1 MVEIKATFLDEI
13 SWDIPH
19 QNWGYEEWDRDFAA
33 MKAAGIEIVVMIR
46 CGLGRWMTYPSKFL
60 HENLNT
66 AMPELDLVDLFL
78 TLAEKHDLKFFFG
91 TYSSIY
97 FPEHGMWD
105 KEIEINREVVK
116 EAWAMYGHR
125 KAFKGWYHSHEIS
138 ARLGK
143 YVDLYADI
151 GKLCKDISGGLPV
164 MISPWVKGN
173 KVNSAWDPTT
183 TRDGQQVS
191 PIEHE
196 KEWRIILGQ
205 LQGYVDIV
213 CFQDGQ
219 PDIFTLHQYL
229 EVNRKL
235 CLEFGMDGWTNCESF
250 DRDMPIKFL
259 PIKWEKML
267 YKLRAAE
274 AAGYTN
280 AITFEFSHFMSP
292 NSVYGAAHGL
302 YKRYMEYLAKEKAKS
317 GK

>member
-1 MVEIKATFLDEI
+1 MVRIKATFLDEI

-19 QNWGYEEWDRDFAA
+19 QNWGYEEWDKDFAA
-33 MKAAGIEIVVMIR
+33 MKAAGIDTVVMIR
-46 CGLGRWMTYPSKFL
+46 SGLGRWLAYPSEYLCKN
-60 HENLNT
+60 HNA
-66 AMPELDLVDLFL
+66 AMPELDLADLFL
-78 TLAEKHDLKFFFG
+78 DLAEKHDMQFWFP
-91 TYSSIY
+91 TYCSIY
-97 FPEHGMWD
+97 YPEHGMWD
-105 KEIEINREVVK
+105 KEIEVNLEVVK
-116 EAWAMYGHR
+116 EIWARYGHR
-125 KAFKGWYHSHEIS
+125 KAFKGWYLSHEIS

-143 YVDLYADI
+143 YVDMYVELSR
-151 GKLCKDISGGLPV
+151 LCKELSGGLPV

-183 TRDGQQVS
+183 TREGQEVTA
-191 PIEHE
+191 IEHE

-205 LQGYVDIV
+205 LQGHIDRC

-219 PDIFTLHQYL
+219 PDIFKLQSYL

-235 CLEFGMDGWTNCESF
+235 CMEFGMDCWTNCESF

-274 AAGYTN
+274 RAGYTN

-302 YKRYMEYLAKEKAKS
+302 YKRYMEYLNSEK
-317 GK
+317 